1 MTPFLQMECPNHTA
15 QTGQTNNEILQRL
28 RVFPFGHYS
37 HRWLLMDSMTDNR
50 EKESRM
56 EIRRLLSCF
65 AASLSVSV
73 ATVLLAADATGPKAD
88 WPQWRG
94 PKRDAVSAEKGLLK
108 KWDEQ
113 GPPLAWKAAGLGAGF
128 ASVALADGRIF
139 TMGRRDNAEYLIALS
154 GDDGK
159 EQWKLKINQGAAD
172 EPSSTPT
179 VDGDRVYA
187 VGTHGDLVCAT
198 VAGKELWR
206 KSFVK
211 DFGGSVPTWKYCE
224 SPLVDGDKL
233 ICTPGSRDATMVAL
247 NKKTGDVIW
256 KAAVPNGGGS
266 GSGYSS
272 VVISNGAGVR
282 QYVQLLG
289 EGTGCIGVAAADGK
303 LLWKY
308 ARVGN
313 GTASIP
319 TPIIDGDYVFCSSGY
334 GTGAAL
340 LQLKAEGTGVTSS
353 EVYFLNGNEFQ
364 NHHGGMIHVG
374 PYIYSGHG
382 HNQGFPVCLEMKTGK
397 IVWGGNNQRG
407 PGTGSA
413 AVVYADGKLYFRYQN
428 GLMALIDAATDGY
441 HLDGSFT
448 IPEVARESWSH
459 PVVAGGKLYLRE
471 QNNLFVYQLT
481 AK

>member
-1 MTPFLQMECPNHTA
+1 MHL
-15 QTGQTNNEILQRL
+15 
-28 RVFPFGHYS
+28 
-37 HRWLLMDSMTDNR
+37 
-50 EKESRM
+50 
-56 EIRRLLSCF
+56 
-65 AASLSVSV
+65 AAGFSVCA
-73 ATVLLAADATGPKAD
+73 ATVRLAADAKGPKAD

-94 PKRDAVSAEKGLLK
+94 PKRDAVSADKGLLK
-108 KWDEQ
+108 TWGEQ
-113 GPPLAWKAAGLGAGF
+113 GPPLAWKTSGLGAGW

-139 TMGRRDNAEYLIALS
+139 TMGRRENGEYLICLS
-154 GDDGK
+154 GNDGK
-159 EQWKLKINQGAAD
+159 EQWALKVGLEAAD

-179 VDGDRVYA
+179 VDGDHVYA
-187 VGTHGDLVCAT
+187 LGTHGDLVCAS

-206 KSFVK
+206 KSFIK
-211 DFGGSVPTWKYCE
+211 DFGGSIPTWKYCE
-224 SPLVDGDKL
+224 SPLVDGEKL
-233 ICTPGSRDATMVAL
+233 ICTPGSPDATLVAL
-247 NKKTGDVIW
+247 NKQTGAVFW

-272 VVISNGAGVR
+272 VVISEGAGVR

-289 EGTGCIGVAAADGK
+289 AGTGCIGVAAADGK

-308 ARVGN
+308 ERIGN

-319 TPIIDGDYVFCSSGY
+319 TPIVDGDYVFCSSGY

-340 LQLKAEGTGVTSS
+340 LQLKADGGGVKAS
-353 EVYFLNGNEFQ
+353 EVYFLKGNEFL

-382 HNQGFPVCLEMKTGK
+382 DNQGFPICIEMKTGK
-397 IVWGGNNQRG
+397 IVWGGKERG
-407 PGTGSA
+407 PGAGSA
-413 AVVYADGKLYFRYQN
+413 AVVYADGKLYFRYQD
-428 GLMALIDAATDGY
+428 GVMALIDAGTDGY
-441 HLDGSFT
+441 HLNGTFK
-448 IPEVARESWSH
+448 IPEVHRQSWSH

>member
-1 MTPFLQMECPNHTA
+1 MQA
-15 QTGQTNNEILQRL
+15 
-28 RVFPFGHYS
+28 
-37 HRWLLMDSMTDNR
+37 
-50 EKESRM
+50 
-56 EIRRLLSCF
+56 RRALSQLIAGC
-65 AASLSVSV
+65 LVCVSGM
-73 ATVLLAADATGPKAD
+73 ALGADATSD
-88 WPQWRG
+88 WHQWRG
-94 PKRDAVSAEKGLLK
+94 PKRDAVSTEKGLLK
-108 KWDEQ
+108 KWGEE
-113 GPPLAWKAAGLGAGF
+113 GPPLAWKSSGLGAGF
-128 ASVALADGRIF
+128 ASIVIADGRIF
-139 TMGRRDNAEYLIALS
+139 TMGRRKNAEHLIALS
-154 GDDGK
+154 GTDGK
-159 EQWKLKINQGAAD
+159 ELWSLKVGTDASD

-187 VGTHGDLVCAT
+187 VGTRGDLLCAT
-198 VAGKELWR
+198 VEGKELWK
-206 KSFVK
+206 KSYVA

-233 ICTPGSRDATMVAL
+233 ICSPGSRDATLVAL

-256 KAAVPNGGGS
+256 KTAVPNGGGN

-272 VVISNGAGVR
+272 VVISEGAGVR

-289 EGTGCIGVAAADGK
+289 EGTGCIGVDAATGK

-319 TPIIDGDYVFCSSGY
+319 TPIVDGNYVFCSSGY

-340 LQLKAEGTGVTSS
+340 LELHAEKGGVTAS
-353 EVYFLNGNEFQ
+353 EVYFLNGNDFQ

-374 PYIYSGHG
+374 PYIYCGHG
-382 HNQGFPVCLEMKTGK
+382 HNQGFPICIDMKTGK
-397 IVWGGNNQRG
+397 TVWGGKQRG
-407 PGTGSA
+407 AGTGSA

-428 GLMALIDAATDGY
+428 GIMALVDASKEDY
-441 HLDGSFT
+441 QLDGSFK
-448 IPEVARESWSH
+448 IPEVSRESWSH

-471 QNNLFVYQLT
+471 QDNLFVYQL